1 MRGRSSRWGG
11 PATSGHLADPKISTR
26 LVDVEFLQH
35 LFILFDEW
43 SANGRPVRQVVRSV
57 YLILEAQHHVQSN
70 QNLAHLDA
78 DPWCEW
84 RRSDPNRRGGCVSA
98 TGIGD
103 GDSGDDFVGNGR
115 DSHGTAAATA
125 RQQNERRIGI
135 AESALGDLDT
145 HDESVHHLSDSGRL
159 ARRKWGRVDGVLSGS
174 RVWWD
179 ANLNGRYDVGEPSG
193 ITSRDGGA
201 ILEVPLSVND
211 RNGNGFLDGID
222 GRLMLTGGID
232 VATGMPFT
240 GRLAAPVDAAVIS
253 PLTTLLDTLVRKTS
267 RNESDIQG
275 EIRAVFQLP
284 ADLDIHLFDPW
295 KPGMEASTHALS
307 VHAANA
313 VLADTSSLL
322 GQFFAAANPTLGSSP
337 SQITDAIES
346 AWAEL
351 VLQKPEGLPGA
362 RSWVQGVMGRT
373 ASALGT
379 SIDSA
384 RADSISRVMGSQ
396 NESKRKAIMG
406 GDLISLLGMQ
416 TTSLEETAQALK
428 WVAAAQWN
436 GEDLLLANQ
445 GWEGRARQL
454 LTSVDPYATN
464 ASPGEFTLS
473 ANVAVVRE
481 GGVPVQGLSV
491 VRSGGSVGSATIT
504 LTLTDSVGRL
514 KTNRM
519 ALEFQDGE
527 RQKTVD
533 WMQVLVDDSQ
543 AATHRTLSV
552 ALTSAVSSPAGAV
565 IGSLRTA
572 TVSVLDDETA
582 GAVSFVGPTHTYDLA
597 SSSSSGPE
605 IVRTGGVSGRLLVR
619 VEYSSGN
626 TAAAGPLPEPVTLEF
641 LPGVSRRIVPMPALT
656 ASANGMQPV
665 VVLKMSLAA
674 GSAQGAVVGGTSE
687 TRVEYR
693 SAPISTVPVQIRKF
707 ESLSANAFRLS
718 VSGPPGG
725 KHVVETSADLIT
737 WKTLTTANTVVT
749 QGEPVV
755 TVDVP
760 ADAASMRNFFRL
772 RTLVGQ

>member
-1 MRGRSSRWGG
+1 MGSDSDLPAQRVAYRLVRGPVGMQVD
-11 PATSGHLADPKISTR
+11 PATGA
-26 LVDVEFLQH
+26 LV
-35 LFILFDEW
+35 W
-43 SANGRPVRQVVRSV
+43 RPG
-57 YLILEAQHHVQSN
+57 A
-70 QNLAHLDA
+70 
-78 DPWCEW
+78 
-84 RRSDPNRRGGCVSA
+84 
-98 TGIGD
+98 
-103 GDSGDDFVGNGR
+103 
-115 DSHGTAAATA
+115 
-125 RQQNERRIGI
+125 
-135 AESALGDLDT
+135 ALGVGYSSPV
-145 HDESVHHLSDSGRL
+145 EVAVSDGTTETTASFRISLLGVAVARL
-159 ARRKWGRVDGVLSGS
+159 QFRAFDGVLSGS

-240 GRLAAPVDAAVIS
+240 GRLASPVDAAVIS

-267 RNESDIQG
+267 RNESDIQS

-295 KPGMEASTHALS
+295 KPGMEANTHALS

-384 RADSISRVMGSQ
+384 LADSISRVMGSQ
-396 NESKRKAIMG
+396 NESKRKAIIG

-416 TTSLEETAQALK
+416 TTSLGETAQALK

-481 GGVPVQGLSV
+481 DGIPVQDLSV

-504 LTLTDSVGRL
+504 LSLTDSV
-514 KTNRM
+514 
-519 ALEFQDGE
+519 F
-527 RQKTVD
+527 
-533 WMQVLVDDSQ
+533 
-543 AATHRTLSV
+543 
-552 ALTSAVSSPAGAV
+552 
-565 IGSLRTA
+565 
-572 TVSVLDDETA
+572 
-582 GAVSFVGPTHTYDLA
+582 
-597 SSSSSGPE
+597 
-605 IVRTGGVSGRLLVR
+605 
-619 VEYSSGN
+619 
-626 TAAAGPLPEPVTLEF
+626 
-641 LPGVSRRIVPMPALT
+641 
-656 ASANGMQPV
+656 
-665 VVLKMSLAA
+665 
-674 GSAQGAVVGGTSE
+674 
-687 TRVEYR
+687 
-693 SAPISTVPVQIRKF
+693 
-707 ESLSANAFRLS
+707 
-718 VSGPPGG
+718 
-725 KHVVETSADLIT
+725 
-737 WKTLTTANTVVT
+737 
-749 QGEPVV
+749 
-755 TVDVP
+755 
-760 ADAASMRNFFRL
+760 
-772 RTLVGQ
+772 

>member
-416 TTSLEETAQALK
+416 TTSLGETAQALK